1 MIQRLKYLLI
11 VEIIQSVAMIW
22 GSILSLLKKA
32 QCCKID
38 PLLMSS
44 TFLEYNY
51 FHPCKN
57 KYSQAFGNQGLFT
70 VSRLV
75 S

>member
-1 MIQRLKYLLI
+1 
-11 VEIIQSVAMIW
+11 MIW

-57 KYSQAFGNQGLFT
+57 KYSQAFGESRSLYYKPISELDLF
-70 VSRLV
+70 RM
-75 S
+75 

>member
-1 MIQRLKYLLI
+1 
-11 VEIIQSVAMIW
+11 MIW

-70 VSRLV
+70 D
-75 S
+75 

>member
-1 MIQRLKYLLI
+1 M
-11 VEIIQSVAMIW
+11 MIW

-44 TFLEYNY
+44 TFLEYNH
-51 FHPCKN
+51 FHPSKN